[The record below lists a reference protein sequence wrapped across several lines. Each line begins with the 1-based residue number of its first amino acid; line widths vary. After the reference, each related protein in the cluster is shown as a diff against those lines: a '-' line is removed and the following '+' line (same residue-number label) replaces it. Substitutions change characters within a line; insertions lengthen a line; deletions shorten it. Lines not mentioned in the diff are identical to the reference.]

1 MKWSTH
7 LLLAGASVLA
17 LAFLILSTCIE
28 PSTIASAASY
38 TAAGGHGT
46 DHLRTGPVT
55 LLTDTSHPLHPP
67 TNPPLPVLFV
77 GGKTARPVGP
87 SAAPA
92 AHSGPLQI
100 ALTTCPLPTLDLK
113 VLVIAA
119 DGSEADLPAIEQA
132 LNYLGTPYTVYEAV
146 KTPNGLTPDSLA
158 NGCHGYYQGIVLT
171 DGVLSYFNG
180 SSYVS
185 ALSQQ
190 EWINL
195 WTYQA
200 MMGVR
205 LVSWYTYPT
214 ADYGYQPVSGVLDT
228 STTPLTITL
237 TSAGQT
243 AFSYLTGGTTLP
255 VQNAYTYLANALTDG
270 SSTPFLLDAAG
281 HALALVHTTSDGR
294 ESLSLT
300 FDSNPDLIHSIVLS
314 YGLVNWLTR
323 GLFLG
328 ERHISLAPQVDDVLI
343 DDSEWVPTTPCGTN
357 VDATGFTYRM
367 SGSDLQSVLAWQNSV
382 RAQPGMQNVTIT
394 QAFNG
399 YGATTGAYQPDT
411 LTPAVRSHQGQ
422 LYWVSHTYDHTN
434 LDTVDYATAVSEITQ
449 NNQMATSLGL
459 THFTTSSMVTPD
471 ISGLTNPN
479 YLQAAVDYGIRYVVT
494 DTSRPGYEN
503 PSPNAGIY
511 NALQPSLLM
520 VPRRPNNLFYNV
532 STPAEWTA
540 EYNCIYHSFWGRDL
554 SYQEILNQESQT
566 LAIYLLKGDIDP
578 WMFHQS
584 NQRAYDGTHTLL
596 GDLLGLTLQKYQ
608 QLYNLPIVSPT
619 MDQLGQTVAAR
630 MQYMAGG
637 VTASVSGLT
646 ITLRAQQAACVPV
659 TGLFTLGA
667 RSYGGQYVSSI
678 NLAAGQSL
686 TLPLLQV

>member
-7 LLLAGASVLA
+7 FLLAGASVLA
-17 LAFLILSTCIE
+17 LALLVFTTWVE
-28 PSTIASAASY
+28 PPAIARAASY
-38 TAAGGHGT
+38 PAQGGHGT
-46 DHLRTGPVT
+46 DGLSTGPVT
-55 LLTDTSHPLHPP
+55 LLKDTSHPLH
-67 TNPPLPVLFV
+67 LPVNAPHAVEFV
-77 GGKTARPVGP
+77 SGKATHTVGP
-87 SAAPA
+87 AAA
-92 AHSGPLQI
+92 VGSGPLQMS
-100 ALTTCPLPTLDLK
+100 LTPCPLPTLDLK

-119 DGSEADLPAIEQA
+119 DGNEADMPAIEQT
-132 LNYLGTPYTVYEAV
+132 LNYLGIPYTVYEAV
-146 KTPNGLTPDSLA
+146 KTPGGLTPGLLA
-158 NGCHGYYQGIVLT
+158 TGCHGYYQGIMLT
-171 DGVLSYFNG
+171 DGLLSYFTG

-190 EWINL
+190 EWTTL
-195 WTYQA
+195 WAYQA

-205 LVSWYTYPT
+205 LLSWYTYPT

-228 STTPLTITL
+228 STAPLNITL
-237 TSAGQT
+237 TSAGRT
-243 AFSYLTGGTTLP
+243 AFSYMTAGATLS
-255 VQNAYTYLANALTDG
+255 VQDAYTYLADALSDG
-270 SSTPFLLDAAG
+270 SSTPFLVDAAG
-281 HALALVHTTSDGR
+281 HALGLVHRTSDGR

-300 FDSNPDLIHSIVLS
+300 FDSNPNLIHSIVLS

-328 ERHISLAPQVDDVLI
+328 ERHISLSPQVDDVLI

-357 VDATGFTYRM
+357 VDATGVTYRIT
-367 SGSDLQSVLAWQNSV
+367 GSDLQSVQTWQSST
-382 RAQPGMQNVTIT
+382 RARPGLQNVTLT

-411 LTPAVRSHQGQ
+411 LTPVVRSNQGQ
-422 LYWVSHTYDHTN
+422 FFWVSHTYDHAN

-479 YLQAAVDYGIRYVVT
+479 YLQAAVDHGIRFVVT

-503 PSPNAGIY
+503 PAPNVGIF
-511 NALQPSLLM
+511 NPLQPSLLM
-520 VPRRPNNLFYNV
+520 LPRRPNNLFYNV
-532 STPAEWTA
+532 STPDEWTA
-540 EYNCIYHSFWGRDL
+540 EYNCLYHTFWGRDL
-554 SYQEILNQESQT
+554 SYQEILDQESQT
-566 LAIYLLKGDIDP
+566 LSIYLLKGDLDP

-584 NQRAYDGTHTLL
+584 NMRAYDGTHTLL
-596 GDLLGLTLQKYQ
+596 SDLLGLTLQKYQ

-619 MDQLGQTVAAR
+619 MDQLGQTVAAH
-630 MQYMAGG
+630 MQYLAGG
-637 VTASVSGLT
+637 VTASISGLT
-646 ITLRAQQAACVPV
+646 ITLRAQRPARVPV

-667 RSYGGQYVSSI
+667 QSYGGQYVSYI

-686 TLPLLQV
+686 TLPLLQG